1 MKIFLFH
8 IEKMPYHI
16 RKMPNQDKYKV
27 YTDKGKPLSKKGLT
41 YKQAE
46 KQKIAVS
53 LSEGI
58 YKRK

>member
-1 MKIFLFH
+1 
-8 IEKMPYHI
+8 MPYHI